1 MKRTAF
7 FISDGTGLTAEALGH
22 ALLAQFEKIDFERVT
37 VPYIDDEDKAREM
50 VIRIN
55 KAAEVDGERPLVFDT
70 IVNSTI
76 REIISDAEGFMIDIF
91 GTFLSPLEQE
101 LSSSSSYSVGKSH
114 SINNEG
120 SYERRIHAVNFA
132 LDNDDGARTR
142 HYDEADLILV
152 GASRSGKTPTC
163 LYLALQ
169 YGIKAANYPI
179 TEEDLDDQKMPAA
192 LRPHKEKLFGLT
204 INADRLSDHRY
215 MANLFRLF
223 LHVQAHNLLVRI
235 RREIAA
241 PPLPESNDD
250 DDDLPAEALSG
261 RARKRFANLRRRVD
275 PLGEGHPATWRTRLI
290 KVAAEV
296 VERARCIRVKLSG
309 NWPYLDHFANI
320 SASASAFAARHLQLE

>member
-169 YGIKAANYPI
+169 YGTPTCLYLALQYGIKAANYPI

-204 INADRLSDHRY
+204 IDPERLATIRNERRPNSRY
-215 MANLFRLF
+215 SSIQQCMHEIEEIELMYKRE
-223 LHVQAHNLLVRI
+223 RI
-235 RREIAA
+235 
-241 PPLPESNDD
+241 
-250 DDDLPAEALSG
+250 
-261 RARKRFANLRRRVD
+261 
-275 PLGEGHPATWRTRLI
+275 
-290 KVAAEV
+290 
-296 VERARCIRVKLSG
+296 
-309 NWPYLDHFANI
+309 PYLNTTAYSVEEI
-320 SASASAFAARHLQLE
+320 STRIMVTTGLKRHR